1 MLKKIILIENDK
13 EYQCDTMQEVV
24 KKLIDENYYSFT
36 QEEKINKMKM
46 LALANCLNNKKE
58 IIEEYELDTNFS
70 IEGKFI
76 IKDEMT
82 YVLSLLLTN
91 NIILLERIDSNVF
104 TKDLDKSNFND
115 NYIIV
120 NKFAEMLLQKYI
132 NKQERNSL

>member
-24 KKLIDENYYSFT
+24 KKLIDENYYNFT

-70 IEGKFI
+70 IERKFI

>member
-58 IIEEYELDTNFS
+58 IIEEYELDTNSS

>member
-24 KKLIDENYYSFT
+24 KMLIDENYYNFT

>member
-24 KKLIDENYYSFT
+24 KMLIDENYYNFT

-58 IIEEYELDTNFS
+58 IIEEYQLDTNFS

>member
-24 KKLIDENYYSFT
+24 KKLIDENYYNFT

-82 YVLSLLLTN
+82 YILSLLLIN

>member
-24 KKLIDENYYSFT
+24 KKLIDENYYNFT

>member
-24 KKLIDENYYSFT
+24 KMLIDENYYNFT

-58 IIEEYELDTNFS
+58 IIEEYQLDTNFS
-70 IEGKFI
+70 IEGNFI

>member
-24 KKLIDENYYSFT
+24 KMLIDENYYNFT

-58 IIEEYELDTNFS
+58 IIEEYQLDTNFS

-132 NKQERNSL
+132 NKQ